1 MAIDVDRFLE
11 AEKTADQ
18 LLTTLEALRS
28 EVGSYKTAGQEL
40 SAVRARLAEF
50 LTLTEQIVGGT
61 RLAVSTLASVGGPEI
76 LSRLEHLK
84 DAAAQSGTDLARV
97 ERTIGEKFSEA
108 DVRIGA
114 TRQVAL
120 YAAIA
125 SALAL
130 LFSAIGVLR

>member
-1 MAIDVDRFLE
+1 MVTDVDRFLE

-18 LLTTLEALRS
+18 LLSTLEALRS
-28 EVGSYKTAGQEL
+28 EVGSYKAAGQEL

-50 LTLTEQIVGGT
+50 LTLTEQVVGGT

-76 LSRLEHLK
+76 LSRLEHLR
-84 DAAAQSGTDLARV
+84 DAVAQSGPDLARL
-97 ERTIGEKFSEA
+97 ERIIGERFSEA
-108 DVRIGA
+108 DARIRG

-120 YAAIA
+120 FAAIG

-130 LFSAIGVLR
+130 LFSVIGVLR